1 MIDIESLHFLRSY
14 RAASNARM
22 GIESLFLAREEEEEE
37 GRGSN
42 DEPADCEMFL
52 INHSYSITRGR
63 ARRL

>member
-1 MIDIESLHFLRSY
+1 
-14 RAASNARM
+14 M
-22 GIESLFLAREEEEEE
+22 GIESLFLAREEEEEEEEEE